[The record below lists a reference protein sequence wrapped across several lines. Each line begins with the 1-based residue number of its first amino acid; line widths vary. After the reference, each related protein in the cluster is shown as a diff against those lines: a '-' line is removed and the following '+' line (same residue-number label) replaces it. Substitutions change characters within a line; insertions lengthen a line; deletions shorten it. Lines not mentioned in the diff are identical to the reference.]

1 MINKK
6 RKKYW
11 QQPIVTSHY
20 MYNTDN
26 PFISYM
32 EFKTDICFVKLH
44 KNLFRNLD
52 DDLDEIAKN
61 GFSFVIALSCMVF
74 VINWLWR
81 LMRNNENK
89 TRCQKQVTETQ
100 ISNIPIGITVKWGE
114 FDHFF
119 QK

>member
-20 MYNTDN
+20 MYTHNTDN

-32 EFKTDICFVKLH
+32 EFKTDICFIKLH

-52 DDLDEIAKN
+52 EDLDEIAKN
-61 GFSFVIALSCMVF
+61 EFNFVIALSCMVF
-74 VINWLWR
+74 VLA
-81 LMRNNENK
+81 L
-89 TRCQKQVTETQ
+89 VLA
-100 ISNIPIGITVKWGE
+100 
-114 FDHFF
+114 FDAE
-119 QK
+119 